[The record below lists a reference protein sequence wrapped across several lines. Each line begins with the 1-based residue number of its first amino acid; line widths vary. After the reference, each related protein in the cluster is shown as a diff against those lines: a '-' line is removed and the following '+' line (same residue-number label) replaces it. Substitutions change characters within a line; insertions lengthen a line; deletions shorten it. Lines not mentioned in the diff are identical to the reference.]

1 MASAGAK
8 DAGEELREQ
17 LRDLFKVLR
26 PLRHQV
32 AQGELAALSPGL
44 VGVLSTVEKVSVA
57 RAATGGCHS
66 KDLANRFAVN
76 PSTISRAVG
85 ALVRLG
91 LVRRE
96 EDPADKRAHF
106 LTVTDAGRAILATA
120 DQWYDELFRDTLSRW
135 SPDDVTTFIALLQ
148 RFTNE
153 LDGYLDRCPGR
164 RTCGPDPETPELPN
178 PAPEAL
184 ELSDAEPGGRHR
196 QTLHD
201 TMNMESYR

>member
-57 RAATGGCHS
+57 RAGAGGCHS
-66 KDLANRFAVN
+66 KDLADRFAVN

-85 ALVRLG
+85 ALVRHG

-96 EDPADKRAHF
+96 EDPTDKRAHF

-120 DQWYDELFRDTLSRW
+120 DRWYDEMFRDTLSRW
-135 SPDDVTTFIALLQ
+135 SPDDVTAFIAMLR

-153 LDGYLDRCPGR
+153 LDGYLDRCPAR
-164 RTCGPDPETPELPN
+164 RSCGPESDADAPELTG
-178 PAPEAL
+178 PELTGPELAAL
-184 ELSDAEPGGRHR
+184 
-196 QTLHD
+196 
-201 TMNMESYR
+201 N

>member
-17 LRDLFKVLR
+17 LRDLLKVLR

-32 AQGELAALSPGL
+32 TQGQLASLSPGL
-44 VGVLSTVEKVSVA
+44 VSVLSTIEKVSVA
-57 RAATGGCHS
+57 RASAGGCHS
-66 KDLANRFAVN
+66 KDLADRFAVN

-91 LVRRE
+91 MVQRE

-106 LTVTDAGRAILATA
+106 LTVTDSGRAILTA
-120 DQWYDELFRDTLSRW
+120 ADRWYDELFRQTLSRW
-135 SPDDVTTFIALLQ
+135 SPDDVATFIAMLR

-164 RTCGPDPETPELPN
+164 PPCGTEPDTPEP
-178 PAPEAL
+178 
-184 ELSDAEPGGRHR
+184 SDREPDGRYR

-201 TMNMESYR
+201 TTNMESSR